1 MTKVAFFCE
10 TSKYLGQIVFF
21 LTKNLA
27 EFTLFTNFAIDYYN
41 DSKRMT
47 KNSNNIKLYILA
59 VLILFP
65 TSAFAQEENMDTL
78 FDVGHLMAYMVAVL
92 MISVFLMIFFN
103 RVYYYKERDTNMKAR
118 RLNGQLALVLGSN
131 KTTVWSYDK
140 QKNVF
145 NYLSRTDGFNTN
157 IMPIDFSQHYDRTDF
172 LEMRK
177 LCYDILAGDSI
188 AESIFVKGAAPDSP
202 TEVQHIYEVDLSIM
216 HRDRHG
222 KPSVILGIQH
232 DITETKT
239 TTENTQKLM
248 LRYHTVFNNSL
259 VDMLS
264 YDADGTMIDI
274 NEKAC
279 ETFGVKD
286 REALLRRK
294 VNFRDIPVYHGV
306 DYRETDSVQFT
317 SIVNAEQCKA
327 LKEHVPE
334 VNLGNEMYYEV
345 MVNTIRDEK
354 GQVTGIVVAGRNI
367 TEMVE
372 SNKHQEESTKLLE
385 QSNRNLKLYVENINY
400 SLKASEVLM
409 MSYNPDNHVL
419 EISSSLDKTL
429 YSLSQLRAITIINE
443 SDRRKAKGLFLRMDR
458 RHPGAITN
466 TLRTLM
472 RDALGRDIY
481 LNFNVMPIQDANGR
495 ITHYFG
501 MCRNETEV
509 AYTEMKLR
517 EETEKAQETEQLKN
531 TFLLNMSY
539 ELRTPLSAVVGFAEL
554 FNGEHSAE
562 DEPVFAQEIKQNTNE
577 LLNKINDILFISR
590 LDARMIEFNYQETDF
605 ATLFD
610 SWCYMGW
617 SILPPTV
624 KTVVENPY
632 SQLMARIDSQNL
644 GMVIEK
650 ICAFSASQMTE
661 GVVRA
666 KYEYRHG
673 ELTITI
679 EDNGRGISK
688 NDLPHVFERFAR
700 NEANEHFGSGLD
712 LPIVKELVEQMGGN
726 IEMQSEEGKGLTI
739 FLTIPCESSNFEKKS
754 EIII

>member
-10 TSKYLGQIVFF
+10 TSKYLSQIVFF

-47 KNSNNIKLYILA
+47 KNSNNIKLYLLA
-59 VLILFP
+59 VLILFS
-65 TSAFAQEENMDTL
+65 TSASAQEENMDTI
-78 FDVGHLMAYMVAVL
+78 FDIGHLMAYLVAAL
-92 MISVFLMIFFN
+92 LISVFLMIFFN
-103 RVYYYKERDTNMKAR
+103 RVYFYKERDTNMKAR

-145 NYLSRTDGFNTN
+145 NYLSSADGFNTN
-157 IMPIDFSQHYDRTDF
+157 IMPIDFSQHYDRADF

-177 LCYDILAGDSI
+177 LCYDILAGESI
-188 AESIFVKGAAPDSP
+188 TESIFVKGSTPDAASD
-202 TEVQHIYEVDLSIM
+202 VQHIYEIDLSIM

-222 KPSVILGIQH
+222 KPAVILGIQR

-248 LRYHTVFNNSL
+248 LRYHTVFNDSL

-279 ETFGVKD
+279 ETYGVKD

-317 SIVNAEQCKA
+317 SILNTEQCKV
-327 LKEHVPE
+327 LMENVPE

-345 MVNTIRDEK
+345 MVNTIRDDK
-354 GQVTGIVVAGRNI
+354 GEVTGVVVAGRNI

-372 SNKHQEESTKLLE
+372 SNKHQEQSTKLLE
-385 QSNRNLKLYVENINY
+385 QSNRDLKSYVENINY
-400 SLKASEVLM
+400 SLKVSEMQLM
-409 MSYNPDNHVL
+409 NYNPDNHVL

-429 YSLSQLRAITIINE
+429 YNLSQLRAVTLIHE
-443 SDRRKAKGLFLRMDR
+443 SERRKAKGLFLRMDR
-458 RHPGAITN
+458 RHPGAIGN
-466 TLRTLM
+466 TLRTKM

-481 LNFNVMPIQDANGR
+481 LNFSMMPIQDANGR

-605 ATLFD
+605 ATQFD
-610 SWCYMGW
+610 GWCYMGW

-661 GVVRA
+661 GIVRA
-666 KYEYRHG
+666 KYEYRLG

-700 NEANEHFGSGLD
+700 NESNEHFGSGLD
-712 LPIVKELVEQMGGN
+712 LPIVKELVEQMGGS

-754 EIII
+754 EIMI